1 MRTTRPRAFL
11 VDAYGTLVYTDF
23 RAHRDVLPAMAG
35 IPADVMYAEFGRLG
49 PVLSTGQ
56 ISMPDAITQVL
67 RAGGAQPRPGLVRD
81 IVDKLRELLLIS
93 GRLFDDAL
101 PFLADLRA
109 RGIAIAI
116 VSNCDENTRD
126 LLVKLGVAALADTMI
141 LSCEVGVEKPAAR
154 IYADALSA
162 LGVTADDA
170 MFVDDNAS
178 YCAGGVALGIRTVQI
193 VRGDGDGNGAGIAV
207 VRSLADVAVML

>member
-1 MRTTRPRAFL
+1 VRTTRPLAFL

-23 RAHRDVLPAMAG
+23 RAHRDVLPTMAG
-35 IPADVMYAEFGRLG
+35 IPADVMYTEFGRVG
-49 PVLSTGQ
+49 PALSTGQ
-56 ISMPDAITQVL
+56 ISMTDAIAQVL
-67 RAGGAQPRPGLVRD
+67 RAGGAPDRPELVRD
-81 IVDKLRELLLIS
+81 IVDKLRELLLVS

-101 PFLADLRA
+101 PFLEDLRA

-126 LLVKLGVAALADTMI
+126 LLVKLGVAALADTMV
-141 LSCEVGVEKPAAR
+141 LSCEVGVEKPAPR
-154 IYADALSA
+154 IYTDALSA

-178 YCAGGVALGIRTVQI
+178 YCAGGVAQGIRTVQI
-193 VRGDGDGNGAGIAV
+193 VRGEGPGNDVGIPV
-207 VRSLADVAVML
+207 VRSLADVAAML

>member
-1 MRTTRPRAFL
+1 MRTTRPQAFL

-35 IPADVMYAEFGRLG
+35 IPAEVMYAAFGRLG
-49 PVLSTGQ
+49 SALSTGQ

-67 RAGGAQPRPGLVRD
+67 RAGGAPDRPGLVRD
-81 IVDKLRELLLIS
+81 IVDKLRELLLSS

-101 PFLADLRA
+101 PFLEDLRA

-126 LLVKLGVAALADTMI
+126 LLVKLGVAALTDTMV
-141 LSCEVGVEKPAAR
+141 LSCEVGAEKPAAR

-178 YCAGGVALGIRTVQI
+178 YCAGGVAQGIRTVQI
-193 VRGDGDGNGAGIAV
+193 VRTEGAGNDAGIAV
-207 VRSLADVAVML
+207 VRSLAEVAAML